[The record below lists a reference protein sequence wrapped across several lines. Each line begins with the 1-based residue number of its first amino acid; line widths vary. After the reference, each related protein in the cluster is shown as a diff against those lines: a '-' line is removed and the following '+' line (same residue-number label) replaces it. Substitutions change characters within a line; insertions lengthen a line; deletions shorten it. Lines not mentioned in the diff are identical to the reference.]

1 MHREPCPNENLETPI
16 AAEQFEHFS
25 LLSRISHEFLCHCD
39 QKAFDGILQ
48 LLLQRFHS
56 QFGVLGYIDPQGRL
70 VCPTLTRDVWSRCA
84 MSDKRVVFEVSEL
97 GGVLAQ
103 VLQDRRTV
111 MDNTPRPVPKGHVP
125 IHNFL
130 GTPIVS
136 HGALIGCIFL
146 ANSDWGYHDQD
157 ARLLCKVG
165 DYLAPIMEAWRRRWE
180 EEQRRERTERELH
193 QSVTRLRRSQKRLL
207 VLAAISDLVDGN
219 LDEESV
225 ALSVLQMLD
234 EATSDLPD
242 SAIRLILRGR
252 VYQTHDFLE
261 TAHKVS
267 AGIFVD
273 CNYAGAVELCFDTS
287 GMDGEEIR
295 QEQFFLTQAAEKLGT
310 MLSRRRAEEEIS
322 ATKRHLEMLL
332 ETTKIGLSV
341 IDADGTVRYVDP
353 WHKKKHGDCEGI
365 SAQEYFLSRNV
376 QDGDWVS
383 CVLAALHERKKVTF
397 EHRLHGQDDGI
408 AQTTAIPYQDP
419 VCGSWLIATI
429 TIDVTE
435 QKRLESALT
444 QARKMEAVGQLAAG
458 VAHEINTPIQ
468 YIGDNL
474 TFLDDAFRQISH
486 LIAAMHQAANTLGST
501 AAESLSQLFRSF
513 DWDYHRE
520 EVPKALEESRKG
532 VEQVAHIV
540 RAMKVFSHPGGRDK
554 QDADL
559 HRMLQAAIDISRSA
573 WKNVAGLRTEFD
585 PTIGTVPLFTA
596 EFNMAVVNLIVN
608 AAEAIAER
616 PDLPSRPG
624 MIIVRTKAL
633 NENWVEIQ
641 VEDNGPGIPKEIQ
654 DRVFDAFF
662 TTKEVGK
669 GTGQGLT
676 TAHHAI
682 VKQHGGSLEFRT
694 RPGEGTVFFIRIPRR
709 QLGEDRGYASCI
721 QNSPALETEAATPGR
736 VIGSRR

>member
-1 MHREPCPNENLETPI
+1 MHRESCPSENLEASI
-16 AAEQFEHFS
+16 AAEPFAHFS
-25 LLSRISHEFLCHCD
+25 LLSHISREFLSRCD
-39 QKAFDGILQ
+39 QEALDGILQ
-48 LLLQRFHS
+48 LLLQQFHS
-56 QFGVLGYIDPQGRL
+56 ELGILGYMDAQGRL
-70 VCPTLTRDVWSRCA
+70 VCPTLTHDVWSRCA
-84 MSDKRVVFEVSEL
+84 ISDKRVVFEVSQL
-97 GGVLAQ
+97 GGVLAE

-111 MDNTPRPVPKGHVP
+111 ISNAPRPVPMGHVP
-125 IHNFL
+125 IRNFL

-136 HGALIGCIFL
+136 HETLIGCIFL
-146 ANSDWGYHDQD
+146 ANSDRAYDSQD
-157 ARLLCKVG
+157 ARLLSEVG
-165 DYLAPIMEAWRRRWE
+165 DYLAPIMEAWRGRLE
-180 EEQRRERTERELH
+180 EEQRRERTEQELH

-234 EATSDLPD
+234 EATSDLPG
-242 SAIRLILRGR
+242 SAMRLILRGR

-261 TAHKVS
+261 TAQKVS

-353 WHKKKHGDCEGI
+353 WHKKKHGDCEGV
-365 SAQEYFLSRNV
+365 SAQKYFLSRNV

-397 EHRLHGQDDGI
+397 EHRVHGQDDAI

-474 TFLDDAFRQISH
+474 TFLNDAFRQIAH
-486 LIAAMHQAANTLGST
+486 LIAAMHEAAITFGPTVADSSSRL
-501 AAESLSQLFRSF
+501 LHSF
-513 DWDYHRE
+513 DWDFHRE

-573 WKNVAGLRTEFD
+573 WKNVADLRTEFD
-585 PTIGTVPLFTA
+585 PTLGTVPLLTA

-608 AAEAIAER
+608 AAEAISER

-624 MIIVRTKAL
+624 MIVVRTKAL
-633 NENWVEIQ
+633 TEDWVEIQ

-676 TAHHAI
+676 TAHHVI

-694 RPGEGTVFFIRIPRR
+694 RPGEGTVFVIRIPRK
-709 QLGEDRGYASCI
+709 QTGGNRGYESRI
-721 QNSPALETEAATPGR
+721 GISPTLETEVARP
-736 VIGSRR
+736 